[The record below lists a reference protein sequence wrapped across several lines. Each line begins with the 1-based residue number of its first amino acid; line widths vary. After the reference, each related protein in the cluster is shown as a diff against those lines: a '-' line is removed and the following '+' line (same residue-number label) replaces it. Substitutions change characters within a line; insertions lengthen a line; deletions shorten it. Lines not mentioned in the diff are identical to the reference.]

1 MKKKK
6 KKRIIIKTKTVSSS
20 HFQKKKDS
28 YNTQDGGLHGN
39 SQGIGAVTVVA
50 NTSTPEVVAI
60 LEFLHF
66 YVSAT

>member
-6 KKRIIIKTKTVSSS
+6 KNNNKNKNSIILPL
-20 HFQKKKDS
+20 QEKKDS

-60 LEFLHF
+60 LEFLDF

>member
-6 KKRIIIKTKTVSSS
+6 KKNNNKNKNSIILPLPE
-20 HFQKKKDS
+20 KKDS

-50 NTSTPEVVAI
+50 NTSTPDVVAI